1 MNTAQDNQRHRKALG
16 YTTAICALLLLAF
29 VFISWKH
36 LPPTKPLIQEE
47 IAVDLGEELN
57 LGNEI
62 DGYGEEQPD
71 IKGEPE
77 PAPPQAGARPEP
89 EVNNEQPA
97 PQTEAPEPTKE
108 VDEVEDEDA
117 APIVKPVAKPKPVV
131 TPKPVVNP
139 TPKPVV
145 KPAANPSPK
154 PTPSPAAPKPRVP
167 KVVYPGAGNGG
178 GNGAQQD
185 NGYTMQGN
193 NKNGKGDAGDRNGDR
208 DSYGNKPGGSKGT
221 GGGPKI
227 ISGNRKIVKYY
238 SFTGDLD
245 KATINAVIKV
255 APNGAGTFVRIAQ
268 GSTSTSAAYANAIK
282 NYLPN
287 IKFDAAEEES
297 IVTVQFNFNVN

>member
-1 MNTAQDNQRHRKALG
+1 MNKEQERERHQKALAF
-16 YTTAICALLLLAF
+16 TTGICALLLLAF
-29 VFISWKH
+29 IFISWTH
-36 LPPTKPLIQEE
+36 LPPAKALIQEE

-57 LGNEI
+57 LGNDL

-89 EVNNEQPA
+89 EVNNQPA
-97 PQTEAPEPTKE
+97 APQPEEPAPAEE
-108 VDEVEDEDA
+108 VDEVEDKEA
-117 APIVKPVAKPKPVV
+117 APVVKPIVKPKPTPTPKPTVKTENKPVV
-131 TPKPVVNP
+131 KPIPNP
-139 TPKPVV
+139 TPKP
-145 KPAANPSPK
+145 SP
-154 PTPSPAAPKPRVP
+154 TPAAPKPKVP
-167 KVVYPGAGNGG
+167 KVVYNGPGNGG
-178 GNGAQQD
+178 GNGADKD

-193 NKNGKGDAGDRNGDR
+193 NKNGKGDAGTPKGDR
-208 DSYGNKPGGSKGT
+208 DSYGTKPGGSKGS

-227 ISGNRKIVKYY
+227 ISGNRKIIKYY

-255 APNGAGTFVRIAQ
+255 AANGSATFVRIAQ
-268 GSTSTSAAYANAIK
+268 GSTSTSAAYANAIR

>member
-1 MNTAQDNQRHRKALG
+1 MDAALNSNRRKKALG
-16 YTTAICALLLLAF
+16 YTISICVLLFLAF
-29 VFISWKH
+29 FLISWKH

-77 PAPPQAGARPEP
+77 PAPPQAGATPQIASNNEP
-89 EVNNEQPA
+89 EASQNNEA
-97 PQTEAPEPTKE
+97 PNDVEE
-108 VDEVEDEDA
+108 VDDETA
-117 APIVKPVAKPKPVV
+117 APIEKPA
-131 TPKPVVNP
+131 
-139 TPKPVV
+139 V
-145 KPAANPSPK
+145 KPAKPPKQIAIKPAVNKPSIEKPTANTTPK
-154 PTPSPAAPKPRVP
+154 PTPTPAPPKPKTP
-167 KVVYPGAGNGG
+167 KVLYPGQGRGG
-178 GNGAQQD
+178 GNGATSD
-185 NGYTMQGN
+185 NGYTMQGKD
-193 NKNGKGDAGDRNGDR
+193 KNGKGDAGDRNGDK

-268 GSTSTSAAYANAIK
+268 GSTSTSAAYANAIR

-287 IKFDAAEEES
+287 IKFDVADEES
-297 IVTVQFNFNVN
+297 LVTVQFNFNVN